1 MEIEDFFSQP
11 TLNYI
16 QSEFVIAL
24 SLFRPCIMS
33 TFVFDHEIE
42 FLSSLRNIIPDN
54 REGKWIATLLGLLS
68 HPRSYYI

>member
-1 MEIEDFFSQP
+1 MEIEDFFSHP

-16 QSEFVIAL
+16 QFEFVIAL

-42 FLSSLRNIIPDN
+42 FLSSLRNN
-54 REGKWIATLLGLLS
+54 NT
-68 HPRSYYI
+68 